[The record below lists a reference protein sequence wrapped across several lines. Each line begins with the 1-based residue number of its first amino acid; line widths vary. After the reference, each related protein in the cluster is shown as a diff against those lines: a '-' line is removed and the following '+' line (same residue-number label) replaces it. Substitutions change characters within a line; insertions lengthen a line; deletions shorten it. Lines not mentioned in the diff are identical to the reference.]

1 MPRPWKTSLVIAVS
15 FDALRLQNMQSFT
28 EPYKNQVNLVLCI
41 FGSDKNDLKLDLLV
55 GSISLG
61 KGQEVFKIKPVDL
74 KSRLPRTSVK
84 GISTGVEHSSCPKPQ
99 HIN

>member
-1 MPRPWKTSLVIAVS
+1 
-15 FDALRLQNMQSFT
+15 MQSFT

-84 GISTGVEHSSCPKPQ
+84 GIATGVEHSSCPKPQ